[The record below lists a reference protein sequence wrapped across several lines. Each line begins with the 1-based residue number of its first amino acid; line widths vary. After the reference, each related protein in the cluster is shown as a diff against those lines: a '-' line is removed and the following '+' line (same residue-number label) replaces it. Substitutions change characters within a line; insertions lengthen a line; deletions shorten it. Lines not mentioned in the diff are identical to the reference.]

1 MSEIVVGIDGS
12 EVSRHAVAWAAKE
25 AVLRG
30 QNLKVVHSLH
40 KWLYAMPEDAPNADV
55 GRWARQEA
63 RRMLD
68 EAAEHANQQAP
79 GVHVV
84 TELLPGDA
92 RPALLDVSADSTM
105 LVVGGR
111 GEGGF
116 AGLLLGSVA
125 HGVAGRSQCTV
136 VIVQGPLAEPTGEL
150 VLGVDGSPRSRPA
163 IAAAFT
169 EAAARGSTLRVVHS
183 WQRLNWTVLDAMP
196 QATSGA
202 ATHSPNV
209 DEEAAHQV
217 ISEAIA
223 GVAAEHPSVKVVEQ
237 LVEGHP
243 VHALTQAAEG
253 ADLLIVGRRG
263 GGGFA
268 NLRLGSVSRGVLHHA
283 PCPVM
288 IVPR

>member
-1 MSEIVVGIDGS
+1 MTEIVVGVDGS

-30 QNLKVVHSLH
+30 QELRVVHALQ
-40 KWLYAMPEDAPNADV
+40 KWLYEMPEDAPNADV
-55 GRWARQEA
+55 GRWAREESH
-63 RRMLD
+63 RMLN
-68 EAAEHANQQAP
+68 EAVEHAEQQAP
-79 GVHVV
+79 GVPVA
-84 TELLPGDA
+84 TEVLSGDA
-92 RPALLDVSADSTM
+92 RPALLAASTGATM

-125 HGVAGRSQCTV
+125 HGVAGRSKCPVV
-136 VIVQGPLAEPTGEL
+136 VIQKEMAEPTGEL
-150 VLGVDGSPRSRPA
+150 VLGIDGSPKSRPA
-163 IAAAFT
+163 VVAAFA
-169 EAAARGSTLRVVHS
+169 EAAARGATLHAVHS
-183 WQRLNWTVLDAMP
+183 WQRVSWTVLDAMP

-202 ATHSPNV
+202 TVHGANV
-209 DEEAAHQV
+209 DEEAARAV
-217 ISEAIA
+217 ISEAVV
-223 GVAAEHPSVKVVEQ
+223 GVAADYPGVKVVEQ
-237 LVEGHP
+237 LIEGHP
-243 VHALTQAAEG
+243 VHVLTQAAEG

-268 NLRLGSVSRGVLHHA
+268 SLRLGSVSRGVLHHA